1 MESTH
6 DIELHIIDAG
16 TFLCDGGGIFGSV
29 PKILWNRYI
38 KADENNLIRL
48 AMNCLLVVAG
58 ENKILIET
66 GAGTKLSW
74 KFIQNNGIENSDLL
88 IDSLSRAGFSTTDI
102 THVIHTHLHWDH
114 CGGGTFIDSD
124 KKIHL
129 TFPKATYICSK
140 AQWENA
146 NNANVRESDAYFDD
160 DFFPILE
167 QGKLQLIEQEGE
179 LFPGIDLRI
188 FNGHTPGMI
197 VPIIT
202 VGTKKVAYVNDLA
215 PLCANVPLKW
225 IAAYDLYPVIAM
237 NEKASFFK
245 EAFEGQYILC
255 FEHDLQNECCSL
267 KWDAQKGPLPDEKGS
282 LDYFLTK

>member
-1 MESTH
+1 MKSNQN
-6 DIELHIIDAG
+6 IELHLIDAG
-16 TFLCDGGGIFGSV
+16 TFLCDGGGIFGTV
-29 PKILWNRYI
+29 PKILWNRYV

-48 AMNCLLVVAG
+48 AMNCLLVVVG
-58 ENKILIET
+58 NNKILIET

-88 IDSLSRAGFSTTDI
+88 IDSLNKEGFSTADI
-102 THVIHTHLHWDH
+102 THVVHTHLHWDH
-114 CGGGTFIDSD
+114 CGGATFIDAN

-129 TFPKATYICSK
+129 TFPNATYICSK
-140 AQWENA
+140 AQWDNA
-146 NNANVRESDAYFDD
+146 TNANVRESDAYFDN

-167 QGKLQLIEQEGE
+167 QGKLQLIEEDGE

-215 PLCANVPLKW
+215 PLCAHVSLKW
-225 IAAYDLYPVIAM
+225 IAAYDLYPVTAM
-237 NEKASFFK
+237 NEKAIFFK

-255 FEHDLQNECCSL
+255 FEHDLQNECCTL
-267 KWDAQKGPLPDEKGS
+267 KWDVKKGPLSDERGS